1 MFGISL
7 RSLLSHKLRLALT
20 TIAVILGVSFV
31 AGTFILTDTI
41 NATFTGIFNT
51 ANAGVAVTVH
61 GRPIAGDTGGIGG
74 GQNHPIPT
82 SLLATVRAV
91 PGVKNAVG
99 NIFRGGATLIGNNGK
114 PIGGNGPPTFGANW
128 ITDSAISPYHLR
140 TGTPP
145 QQSNDVVVDAGT
157 ASKNGLVVGQSLA
170 IVFAGGVEQH
180 FIISGIAG
188 YGSSDNLAGAT
199 IALFSEATAEQ
210 VLDGQGKYDSILVSA
225 DNGVTDVVLR
235 ERLARDLPSYAVAET
250 GQQAAAAA
258 EQSTQA
264 TISTF
269 IGTPLLV
276 FAFISLFVGSFLIIN
291 TFNILVA
298 QRTRELAL
306 LRALGATR
314 AQVMTSVL
322 VEAALTG
329 LVASVLGFFV
339 GILIARALLSVF
351 GSAAT
356 ATVTLLPRTFIIAV
370 LVGTIVTVVAATL
383 PARRAT
389 RIAPVAALAEALP
402 ETQPLPR
409 RRIVIGLVIFVLG
422 CLGLAAGLFVS
433 SGARLQLIGAGFI
446 AVFLGVALLAPVL
459 VVPVATVL
467 GWPVRHLRGAA
478 GMLAGENARRNPRR
492 TALTAA
498 ALMIGLALVTCVAVL
513 TDSVRVSTN
522 TAIEGAFR
530 ANFIVFTQGPDFNTQ
545 AADALKQDPALT
557 DVTEVRS
564 TSVLIGGS
572 SQSIAGID
580 PANLASVLTLNMI
593 SGSASAITST
603 NTAIVDSTEATA
615 ADVHQGQTVS
625 FNFPQGSTVR
635 IRVGGI
641 YTANALVSGYVVS
654 LATMLPNVPTAR
666 DSLVLA
672 NAAAGTSASQ
682 AERALHQDVKAFPLL
697 MAMSRSE
704 YRTFIGASLDS
715 FLNLIYTLLA
725 FAIIIAVLGIANTL
739 ILSVLERTREIG
751 VLRAL
756 GMTRSQTRSMV
767 RWESVIIS
775 LLGAVLG
782 LSVGLGLGVA
792 VSASL
797 HDLGITQVAVPGLNL
812 ILYAVVAG
820 VFGVVAA
827 IFPTIRAS
835 RVDILRAI
843 TTE

>member
-1 MFGISL
+1 MLGISL

-41 NATFTGIFNT
+41 NATFTSIFAT

-61 GRPIAGDTGGIGG
+61 GRPIAGDSGGIGG

-82 SLLATVRAV
+82 SLLSTVRGV
-91 PGVKNAVG
+91 DGVKDAVG
-99 NIFRGGATLIGNNGK
+99 NIFREGATLIGHDGK

-128 ITDSAISPYHLR
+128 ITDSNISPYHLR
-140 TGTPP
+140 KGTPP
-145 QQSNDVVVDAGT
+145 QGPTDVVIDAGT
-157 ASKNGLVVGQSLA
+157 ATKNDLVVGESLP
-170 IVFAGGVEQH
+170 IVFLGGVEEH
-180 FIISGIAG
+180 FTITGIAG

-199 IALFSEATAEQ
+199 IALFTESTANR
-210 VLDGQGKYDSILVSA
+210 VLEGQNKYDSILVSA
-225 DNGVTDVVLR
+225 QSGVTDVVLR
-235 ERLARDLPSYAVAET
+235 ERLAAALPSYAVAET

-258 EQSTQA
+258 EQSTES

-322 VEAALTG
+322 VEAAVTG
-329 LVASVLGFFV
+329 FIASILGFVV
-339 GILIARALLSVF
+339 GILIAKALLSVF
-351 GSAAT
+351 GST
-356 ATVTLLPRTFIIAV
+356 ATSGVTLLPRTFIVAV
-370 LVGTIVTVVAATL
+370 LVGTIVTVIAATL

-389 RIAPVAALAEALP
+389 RIAPVAALSEALP
-402 ETQPLPR
+402 ETQDLPK
-409 RRIVIGLVIFVLG
+409 RRIAIGLVIFVLG
-422 CLGLAAGLFVS
+422 CAALVIGLFTS
-433 SGARLQLIGAGFI
+433 AGSKLQLIGAGFLG
-446 AVFLGVALLAPVL
+446 VFLGVALLAPVL

-467 GWPVRHLRGAA
+467 GWPVAHSRGAP
-478 GMLAGENARRNPRR
+478 GILAGQNARRNPRR

-513 TDSVRVSTN
+513 TDSVRVSTDN
-522 TAIEGAFR
+522 AIEGTLR
-530 ANFIVFTQGPDFNTQ
+530 ADYIVFTQGPDFSTD
-545 AADALKQDPALT
+545 AAAVLAKDPKLT
-557 DVTEVRS
+557 DVTEVRV
-564 TSVLIGGS
+564 TPVLIKGS
-572 SQSIAGID
+572 SETISAID
-580 PANLASVLTLNMI
+580 PSQLGSVLTLSMV
-593 SGSASAITST
+593 SGSASVISTT
-603 NTAIVDSTEATA
+603 NTAIVDATEAGA
-615 ADVHQGQTVS
+615 SGVHVGQFVT
-625 FNFPQGSTVR
+625 FDFPQGATVR

-641 YTANALVSGYVVS
+641 YTANALVGGYIVS
-654 LATMLPNVPTAR
+654 LATMQPNVPSAR
-666 DSLVLA
+666 DDVVLA
-672 NAAAGTSASQ
+672 NAAPGVSAGEAQT
-682 AERALHQDVKAFPLL
+682 ALQTDMHAFPLL
-697 MAMSRSE
+697 MALSRSE
-704 YRTFIGASLDS
+704 YRTFVGQGLDK
-715 FLNLIYTLLA
+715 FLNLITTLLA

-739 ILSVLERTREIG
+739 ALSVLERTRALG

-782 LSVGLGLGVA
+782 LVVGLGLGVVVA
-792 VSASL
+792 GSL
-797 HDLGITQVAVPGLNL
+797 HDLGITDIAIPGLNL
-812 ILYAVVAG
+812 FYYAIAAG
-820 VFGVVAA
+820 VFGVLAA
-827 IFPTIRAS
+827 IIPTIRAA

-843 TTE
+843 ATE

>member
-1 MFGISL
+1 MRWQRQDSRRRPQ
-7 RSLLSHKLRLALT
+7 RS
-20 TIAVILGVSFV
+20 
-31 AGTFILTDTI
+31 
-41 NATFTGIFNT
+41 
-51 ANAGVAVTVH
+51 
-61 GRPIAGDTGGIGG
+61 
-74 GQNHPIPT
+74 
-82 SLLATVRAV
+82 RA
-91 PGVKNAVG
+91 P
-99 NIFRGGATLIGNNGK
+99 
-114 PIGGNGPPTFGANW
+114 
-128 ITDSAISPYHLR
+128 
-140 TGTPP
+140 
-145 QQSNDVVVDAGT
+145 
-157 ASKNGLVVGQSLA
+157 
-170 IVFAGGVEQH
+170 
-180 FIISGIAG
+180 
-188 YGSSDNLAGAT
+188 SS
-199 IALFSEATAEQ
+199 
-210 VLDGQGKYDSILVSA
+210 
-225 DNGVTDVVLR
+225 
-235 ERLARDLPSYAVAET
+235 
-250 GQQAAAAA
+250 
-258 EQSTQA
+258 

-322 VEAALTG
+322 VEAAVTG
-329 LVASVLGFFV
+329 VVASILGFFV

-351 GSAAT
+351 GSAST
-356 ATVTLLPRTFIIAV
+356 GGVTLVPRTFIVAV
-370 LVGTIVTVVAATL
+370 LVGTIVTVIAATL

-409 RRIVIGLVIFVLG
+409 RRIAIGLIIFVLG
-422 CLGLAAGLFVS
+422 CAALVTGLFTSAGLK
-433 SGARLQLIGAGFI
+433 LQLIGAGFLG
-446 AVFLGVALLAPVL
+446 VFLGVALLAPVL

-467 GWPVRHLRGAA
+467 GWPVAHSRGAA
-478 GMLAGENARRNPRR
+478 GILAGQNARRNPRR

-522 TAIEGAFR
+522 DAIQGAFR
-530 ANFIVFTQGPDFNTQ
+530 ADFIVFTQGPDFNTQ
-545 AADALKQDPALT
+545 AAQALAQDPSLR
-557 DVTEVRS
+557 DVTEVRG
-564 TSVLIGGS
+564 TSVLIRGS
-572 SQSIAGID
+572 SQGIAAID
-580 PANLASVLTLNMI
+580 PANLGSVLALSMV
-593 SGSASAITST
+593 SGTASAIAAT

-615 ADVHQGQTVS
+615 SNVHLGQLVT
-625 FNFPQGSTVR
+625 FNFPQGGSVPIR
-635 IRVGGI
+635 IGGI

-654 LATMLPNVPTAR
+654 LATMEPNVPTAR
-666 DSLVLA
+666 DAIVLA
-672 NAAAGTSASQ
+672 NAAGGVSPSQ

-704 YRTFIGASLDS
+704 YRSFVGAGLDS

-751 VLRAL
+751 LLRAL

-792 VSASL
+792 VSGSL
-797 HDLGITQVAVPGLNL
+797 HDLGITEIAVPGTNL
-812 ILYAVVAG
+812 ILYAIIAG